1 MSEIQV
7 RVRARYLPEQ
17 SGPGRQVFAYGVVI
31 SNGSS
36 RPAQLL
42 RRYWRILDGHDQ
54 LREVHGDG
62 VVGEQPRLLPG
73 DEFSYSS
80 GAVLET
86 RTGTM
91 EGHYIFCDDEGEE
104 FQVPIPLFLLSAP
117 GALH

>member
-1 MSEIQV
+1 MSDIRV
-7 RVRARYLPEQ
+7 RVRTSYLADQ
-17 SGPGRQVFAYGVVI
+17 SAPGRQVFAYSIVI
-31 SNGSS
+31 RNESH
-36 RPAQLL
+36 RPVQLL
-42 RRYWRILDGHDQ
+42 RRYWRILDGRDQ

-91 EGHYIFCDDEGEE
+91 EGHYVFCDDEGGE